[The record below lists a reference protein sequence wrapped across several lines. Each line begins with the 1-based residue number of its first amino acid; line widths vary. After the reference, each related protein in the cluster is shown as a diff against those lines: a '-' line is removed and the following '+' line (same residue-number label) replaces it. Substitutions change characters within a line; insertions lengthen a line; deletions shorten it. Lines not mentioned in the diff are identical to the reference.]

1 MLERLEAEKRQKNKI
16 EAKKA
21 QAEAVRKSS
30 EERAKLLLQ
39 EAQTIRSSV
48 FAAARE
54 GNAAKVKKGIW
65 EDAVDAAGG
74 EVKNGSVEFVKDHP
88 VDTKE
93 TLLHI
98 ASASGDFELVK
109 WLDSHGTYMIIS
121 INKPLQYMNSILRRR
136 SRRKELAGFDRI
148 PRCFKARPHFDRGA
162 LP

>member
-48 FAAARE
+48 FAAARA

-65 EDAVDAAGG
+65 ENAVDAAGG
-74 EVKNGSVEFVKDHP
+74 EVKSGSADFVKVHP
-88 VDTKE
+88 VDAKE

-109 WLDSHGTYMIIS
+109 WLDSHGRFSSFPQFGPFS
-121 INKPLQYMNSILRRR
+121 I
-136 SRRKELAGFDRI
+136 
-148 PRCFKARPHFDRGA
+148 
-162 LP
+162 

>member
-1 MLERLEAEKRQKNKI
+1 MEAERRQKNRI

-39 EAQTIRSSV
+39 QAQTIRSSV

-54 GNAAKVKKGIW
+54 GDFAKVKKGIW

-74 EVKNGSVEFVKDHP
+74 EVKLGSAEFVKNHP
-88 VDTKE
+88 RDAKE

-98 ASASGDFELVK
+98 ASTSGDFELVK
-109 WLDSHGTYMIIS
+109 WLDSHGMYNLFRQISSFII
-121 INKPLQYMNSILRRR
+121 
-136 SRRKELAGFDRI
+136 
-148 PRCFKARPHFDRGA
+148 
-162 LP
+162 

>member
-1 MLERLEAEKRQKNKI
+1 MLERLEAEKRQKKKI

-39 EAQTIRSSV
+39 AAQTIRSSV

-54 GNAAKVKKGIW
+54 GDAAKVKKGIW

-74 EVKNGSVEFVKDHP
+74 EVKDGKSAKFVKDHP
-88 VDTKE
+88 VDAKE

-109 WLDSHGTYMIIS
+109 WLDSHGTY
-121 INKPLQYMNSILRRR
+121 R
-136 SRRKELAGFDRI
+136 SFRHSPFGI
-148 PRCFKARPHFDRGA
+148 
-162 LP
+162 

>member
-16 EAKKA
+16 EAKRA

-39 EAQTIRSSV
+39 EAQTTRSSI

-54 GNAAKVKKGIW
+54 GNAARVKKGIW

-74 EVKNGSVEFVKDHP
+74 EVKNGSADFVKDHP
-88 VDTKE
+88 VDAKE

-109 WLDSHGTYMIIS
+109 WLDSHGTFSSFRQIS
-121 INKPLQYMNSILRRR
+121 PFSI
-136 SRRKELAGFDRI
+136 
-148 PRCFKARPHFDRGA
+148 
-162 LP
+162 